1 MAEFYVADAHAFA
14 HYLNNQLPKKADT
27 IFERAEQQESSIL
40 IPAIAIAELIYVFE
54 KTRSEPKLWEM
65 FDKID
70 LYPSFYIHPLNE
82 EILKIIPD
90 IKLKELHNRIIV
102 ATCIVVKAE
111 GLLTK
116 DEDIKKSKLV
126 KTMW

>member
-1 MAEFYVADAHAFA
+1 MVERYVADTHAFA
-14 HYLNNQLPKKADT
+14 RYLTDDLPEKADT
-27 IFERAEQQESSIL
+27 IFKRAEKQESVIL

-70 LYPSFYIHPLNE
+70 LYPSFSIHPLNE

-90 IKLKELHNRIIV
+90 IKLKELHDRIIV
-102 ATCIVVKAE
+102 ATCIAVKAE
-111 GLLTK
+111 GLITK
-116 DEDIKKSKLV
+116 DENIRKSKLV
-126 KTMW
+126 NTIW